1 MRVRL
6 AGEWGRAQR
15 ILQGSVRKLRGGME
29 AAVREEAKRARDE
42 VVRGVRKQAPGG
54 KALEKPSPLTL
65 ASRQL
70 EGLRGRN
77 ALQASGELLRAL
89 TSVAR
94 GLEAFVGIRSN
105 ARGKDGRPLADI
117 AQAQEEGVGPIAIPM
132 TEGMRR
138 YLGVLRSRAN
148 GASGGE
154 GGGGG
159 SGVIVVR
166 IPARPFLRPAFEA
179 AMQGARQRLRD
190 RIARRFGLR

>member
-6 AGEWGRAQR
+6 TGDWRKVQR
-15 ILQGSVRKLRGGME
+15 VLTGGVRKVRGGLE

-54 KALEKPSPLTL
+54 KALDKPSPLTL

-70 EGLRGRN
+70 EGVRGRS
-77 ALQASGELLRAL
+77 ALRASGELLRAI
-89 TSVAR
+89 THVAR
-94 GLEAFVGIRSN
+94 GLEAFVGIKGSV
-105 ARGKDGRPLADI
+105 RGKDGRRLADV
-117 AQAQEEGVGPIAIPM
+117 AQAQEEGAGPFVIPM

-138 YLGVLRSRAN
+138 YLGVLRSQA
-148 GASGGE
+148 GGDG

-159 SGVIVVR
+159 SGAIVVR
-166 IPARPFLRPAFEA
+166 IPPRPFLRPAFEA
-179 AMQGARQRLRD
+179 AIRGARQRLRD